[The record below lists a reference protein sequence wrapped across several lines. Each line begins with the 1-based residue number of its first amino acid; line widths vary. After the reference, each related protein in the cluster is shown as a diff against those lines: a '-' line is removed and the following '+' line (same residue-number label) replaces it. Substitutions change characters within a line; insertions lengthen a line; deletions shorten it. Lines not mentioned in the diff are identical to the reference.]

1 MITRCG
7 SRFWPMQE
15 ALDWTQPGLSFGPM
29 AHGAFVPH
37 PIGPED
43 FGAEL
48 DTGHDRSA
56 CEDFQNPEYCCSDAM
71 PHPPHASLP
80 YTRRYSNPRVPNRIA
95 THTTTLRVRLHVQ
108 ELIIPL
114 HSTLQPQGKNRQEIH
129 HLLLLLESG
138 QKQEQGS
145 CHS

>member
-1 MITRCG
+1 
-7 SRFWPMQE
+7 MQE
-15 ALDWTQPGLSFGPM
+15 ALDWTQPGLSSGQM

-71 PHPPHASLP
+71 PHPPHAKIGKRFTIS
-80 YTRRYSNPRVPNRIA
+80 SSFWN
-95 THTTTLRVRLHVQ
+95 RVRNRNRGVA
-108 ELIIPL
+108 I
-114 HSTLQPQGKNRQEIH
+114 HS
-129 HLLLLLESG
+129 
-138 QKQEQGS
+138 
-145 CHS
+145 